1 MGGSLSFGDAVVRD
15 GSQQMGDRSFWDG
28 AILRRLKRIS
38 RTVNSRSIEDEWAME
53 VCDRDGTEV
62 GSFYSFEAW
71 SVSGDSV
78 QRPLEFGG

>member
-1 MGGSLSFGDAVVRD
+1 MGGSLFLGEGGYAIVRD
-15 GSQQMGDRSFWDG
+15 GSQQMGDEG

-53 VCDRDGTEV
+53 VCDSDGTEV
-62 GSFYSFEAW
+62 GSFYSFEAC

-78 QRPLEFGG
+78 WRPLEFGG